1 MSEPQVQKAR
11 LFNEI
16 EDGVEYPHNEKW
28 YSHLLDQY
36 KLYVEMADRISQRRA
51 TANTYFLSLNSAILA
66 FVGYLSVKETGEYNW
81 MLACGGVALSALW
94 RRLIVSYSNLNTAK
108 FKVIHSIEKRLPISP
123 YEAEWVAMEEGKN
136 PNLYRPITHIEKAV
150 PLVFVALH
158 LIVLVRMFPWEWFSS
173 GARWIFGLL
182 NFGQS

>member
-1 MSEPQVQKAR
+1 MVSPQVDRAG

-16 EDGVEYPHNEKW
+16 AEGTTYPHNDKW

-81 MLACGGVALSALW
+81 MLACGGVALSWLW
-94 RRLIVSYSNLNTAK
+94 RTLIISYSNLNAAK
-108 FKVIHSIEKRLPISP
+108 FKVIHEIEKRLPISP
-123 YEAEWVAMEEGKN
+123 YEAEWEAMERGTN
-136 PNLYRPITHIEKAV
+136 PALYKPLTHIERTV
-150 PLVFVALH
+150 PLVFIALH
-158 LIVLVRMFPWEWFSS
+158 IIVFTRMFPWCWLTVFRESPWPGCSF
-173 GARWIFGLL
+173 
-182 NFGQS
+182 